1 MKSYEGPSCPRCHAR
16 LTADWIQSGTIICP
30 DCRKPFEATAFR
42 PPQRRLEVV
51 SVAASLTPEGANACA
66 NHAHNAAVTNCV
78 RCGLFIC
85 ALCNMDVGT
94 GPHCPSCFDRLQADD
109 ALSPAATRYRD
120 YASMARIAMIA
131 GSLAHYSIHQRARGY
146 RKALFEARMLAD
158 PELEVQVPA
167 TGENTD
173 AEKVGRAVQR
183 RTSGVERAQLDGV
196 ETRHGVPPSEALV
209 VAAEGLEPT

>member
-1 MKSYEGPSCPRCHAR
+1 MDAPVPMTSYEGPSCPRCHAR

-30 DCRKPFEATAFR
+30 DCNKPFEATAFR

-51 SVAASLTPEGANACA
+51 SVAAALTPEGANACA

-131 GSLAHYSIHQRARGY
+131 GLFFSFLFLGVPFGAVSLFYA
-146 RKALFEARMLAD
+146 RKAFKQLREEGRSKFGLIIVIIFAVLEIIAGIAWIAALIVGLATM
-158 PELEVQVPA
+158 A
-167 TGENTD
+167 
-173 AEKVGRAVQR
+173 KVKK
-183 RTSGVERAQLDGV
+183 
-196 ETRHGVPPSEALV
+196 
-209 VAAEGLEPT
+209 

>member
-1 MKSYEGPSCPRCHAR
+1 MAASPPLQVNSYEGPSCPRCHAR

-30 DCRKPFEATAFR
+30 DCNKPFEATAFR

-51 SVAASLTPEGANACA
+51 SVAAALTPEGANACA
-66 NHAHNAAVTNCV
+66 NHARNAAVTNCV

-94 GPHCPSCFDRLQADD
+94 GPHCPSCFDRLRADD

-131 GSLAHYSIHQRARGY
+131 GLVFSLMFLGLPFAAASLYYARKGF
-146 RKALFEARMLAD
+146 K
-158 PELEVQVPA
+158 
-167 TGENTD
+167 
-173 AEKVGRAVQR
+173 
-183 RTSGVERAQLDGV
+183 QL
-196 ETRHGVPPSEALV
+196 R
-209 VAAEGLEPT
+209 AEGRSKIGLIVVVIVAFLEIVGGIAWIALLIVGLANMKWPK